1 MVINGQI
8 YGYKRTDLW
17 YRRTFFY
24 IVFVFCSFFDIITD
38 KFLMF
43 RWFMAKNLIVVK
55 SNDFVEAS
63 YKITLDEM
71 RVLLLTIGSI
81 NSKLE
86 AHNREFE
93 FSVAE
98 FAERFGVNEKVA
110 YQQVQKAID
119 LLGGR
124 WALIE
129 KTDKVERKVTFLTE
143 QAYFKG
149 EGRFQI
155 ILHEKLMPFLS
166 DIQGKFTEYN
176 LEYVARFNSFHAI
189 RIYEIVTQYRHSKE
203 KERIVLVSDLKEW
216 LQISDK
222 YSAFFDFKKRVL
234 TPAINE
240 INEKS
245 DLFVEFEQ
253 IKRGRSIHALKF
265 LISPKKQATQAV
277 ENTENLTKSGR
288 PKLPQRP
295 QVKKG
300 TDAEAKWARECIKVL
315 EDWRSTLKERGEKLS
330 TSDLELLC
338 SYYKM
343 TGDWYTVEKITEV
356 IEKRQNKENK
366 SE

>member
-1 MVINGQI
+1 
-8 YGYKRTDLW
+8 
-17 YRRTFFY
+17 
-24 IVFVFCSFFDIITD
+24 
-38 KFLMF
+38 
-43 RWFMAKNLIVVK
+43 MAKKSKNLIVVK
-55 SNDFVEAS
+55 SNEFVEAS

-81 NSKLE
+81 NSKSE
-86 AHNREFE
+86 EHRRDFE
-93 FSVAE
+93 FTVAE
-98 FAERFGVNEKVA
+98 FAEKFGLKEKVA

-119 LLGGR
+119 MLGGR
-124 WALIE
+124 WAL
-129 KTDKVERKVTFLTE
+129 VESTAKYDRKVTFLTE
-143 QAYFKG
+143 QVYFKQ
-149 EGRFQI
+149 EGRFKIVIHQD
-155 ILHEKLMPFLS
+155 LMPFVS
-166 DIQGKFTEYN
+166 EISGKFTEYN
-176 LEYVARFNSFHAI
+176 LEHIAKFNSFHSI
-189 RIYEIVTQYRHSKE
+189 RIYEIVTQYRKSKE
-203 KERIVLVSDLKEW
+203 KERTVLLSDLKEW
-216 LQISDK
+216 LQVSEK
-222 YSAFFDFKKRVL
+222 YDRWDNFKNRVL
-234 TPAINE
+234 TPAIKE

-245 DLFVEFEQ
+245 DLFVEVEQ
-253 IKRGRSIHALKF
+253 IKKGRSIHALKF
-265 LISPKKQATQAV
+265 LISYKNQAIQAV

-330 TSDLELLC
+330 TSDLELLR